1 MSNAFKCDYDILT
14 ANDDGIRKGKA
25 IFLYV
30 HTFEGRDLDAV
41 AMARYQLSPSAGGS
55 YHIVI
60 DVEGK
65 TAREND
71 DEYIP
76 WAAMY
81 TANRNGF
88 HVSLAGR
95 AAFTRQQWLNRPKQ
109 LDKLAQIAAAYER
122 AYGIPVIIRFA
133 PDLIAGR
140 PGLSTH
146 AEASKAWKESD
157 HTDPGVGFPLD
168 VIVDK
173 VKALK
178 TPPPPPPATPE
189 TIVDDRKYASY
200 VDGRP
205 LRFSEYIRFIDE
217 KVTRLYDE
225 AFPAGP
231 DTAVDISTDRVGQTY
246 PSYADRSKHFTL
258 DQYLRLIDLKVTR
271 LTERQPHDFR
281 HRDCDKR
288 PCHHRNQ

>member
-1 MSNAFKCDYDILT
+1 MPNAFKCDYDILT
-14 ANDDGIRKGKA
+14 ANDDGIRQGRA

-60 DVEGK
+60 DADGK

-76 WAAMY
+76 WAAMF

-95 AAFTRQQWLNRPKQ
+95 AAFTREQWLARPRQ
-109 LDKLAQIAAAYER
+109 LDKLAEIAAAYER
-122 AYGIPVIIRFA
+122 AYSIPVVIRLA
-133 PDLIAGR
+133 PDLRARI

-146 AEASKAWKESD
+146 AEASKAWHESD
-157 HTDPGVGFPLD
+157 HTDPGKGFPLD
-168 VIVDK
+168 VIVE
-173 VKALK
+173 KAKKLK
-178 TPPPPPPATPE
+178 TPPPPPAPRPPAPSP
-189 TIVDDRKYASY
+189 DKKYRSY
-200 VDGRP
+200 VDGRA

-217 KVTRLYDE
+217 KVTRLFDE
-225 AFPAGP
+225 KFPDGGPELAIDITSDAAGP
-231 DTAVDISTDRVGQTY
+231 LY
-246 PSYADRSKHFTL
+246 PSFADKNKSFTL
-258 DQYLRLIDLKVTR
+258 DQYLRLIDWKIDALANGGK
-271 LTERQPHDFR
+271 
-281 HRDCDKR
+281 
-288 PCHHRNQ
+288 

>member
-25 IFLYV
+25 IFFYI
-30 HTFEGRDLDAV
+30 HTFEGRDLSAV
-41 AMARYQLSPSAGGS
+41 AMARYQASPAAGGS
-55 YHIVI
+55 YHGVI
-60 DVEGK
+60 DVNGE

-71 DEYIP
+71 DIYIP

-81 TANRNGF
+81 TANRNGY
-88 HVSLAGR
+88 HWCLGGK
-95 AAFTRQQWLNRPKQ
+95 AAFTREQWLERQKQ
-109 LDKLAQIAAAYER
+109 LNKLAEVIAAYESHH
-122 AYGIPVIIRFA
+122 GIPVIIRFA

-140 PGLSTH
+140 PGVSTH

-225 AFPAGP
+225 AFPTGP

-271 LTERQPHDFR
+271 LTERQ
-281 HRDCDKR
+281 
-288 PCHHRNQ
+288 QA